1 MTNNNDPSV
10 ILLPYLLSVLQNNG
24 TVSLLN
30 FVKLLPEAFTYIIN
44 NLAGSQLQ
52 LQLQIPTS

>member
-1 MTNNNDPSV
+1 MFMLPSLV
-10 ILLPYLLSVLQNNG
+10 FLAFIYV
-24 TVSLLN
+24 
-30 FVKLLPEAFTYIIN
+30 LLPEVFTLVFTYIID